1 MKVMDL
7 SNYKE
12 MFLSEA
18 RENVQLLNESLLKLE
33 KNPADLGPVDE
44 MFRASHNLKSLA
56 ATMGY
61 NKIAELSHAI
71 ENVLDKVRK
80 NETEL
85 TSEIVDVFFECFDN

>member
-44 MFRASHNLKSLA
+44 MFRASHNLKGMA
-56 ATMGY
+56 ATMNY
-61 NKIAELSHAI
+61 NKIAGLSHAI
-71 ENVLDKVRK
+71 ENVLDKAVVP
-80 NETEL
+80 N
-85 TSEIVDVFFECFDN
+85 VYQF